1 MAGAR
6 REVGSRAVGFDLD
19 LTLVD
24 TRARILTSAVAAFAA
39 LGARVPAELI
49 VPHLGVP
56 LADKVAALSP
66 GLDVNAFVTA
76 YRELYH
82 RDDAPAAPAMPGA
95 VAALEAVRRHGD
107 RALVVTA
114 KVDWMGRAAV
124 TEAGLAAHVDT
135 LHGDRFAAQKSA
147 ALREEGAWV
156 YVGDHP
162 GDVLA
167 ARGADALAVAVTTG
181 AHDEQALRAAGA
193 DVVLRSLTEFA
204 TWYDEYDQYDEDDPN
219 ASSGRCGPL
228 ADL

>member
-1 MAGAR
+1 MGVVGR
-6 REVGSRAVGFDLD
+6 REVTSRAVGFDLG

-24 TRARILTSAVAAFAA
+24 TRARILTSAVAAFDA

-49 VPHLGVP
+49 APHLGVP

-66 GLDVNAFVTA
+66 GLDVDAFVTA

-107 RALVVTA
+107 RVLVVTA
-114 KVDWMGRAAV
+114 KVEWMGRAAV
-124 TEAGLAAHVDT
+124 TEAGLAPHIDA

-147 ALREEGAWV
+147 ALREEGAWM

-167 ARGADALAVAVTTG
+167 ARGADALAVAVTTR

-204 TWYDEYDQYDEDDPN
+204 TWYEEYDQYDESDPN
-219 ASSGRCGPL
+219 DSSGRQGL
-228 ADL
+228 

>member
-1 MAGAR
+1 MSLAGAR
-6 REVGSRAVGFDLD
+6 REVTSRAVGFDLG

-24 TRARILTSAVAAFAA
+24 TRARILTSAVAAFDA

-49 VPHLGVP
+49 APHLGVP

-66 GLDVNAFVTA
+66 GLDVDAFVTA

-107 RALVVTA
+107 RVLVVTA
-114 KVDWMGRAAV
+114 KVEWMGRAAV
-124 TEAGLAAHVDT
+124 TEAGLAPHIDA

-147 ALREEGAWV
+147 ALREEGAWM

-204 TWYDEYDQYDEDDPN
+204 TWYEEYDQYDESDPN
-219 ASSGRCGPL
+219 DSSGRQGL
-228 ADL
+228 

>member
-1 MAGAR
+1 MSLAGAR
-6 REVGSRAVGFDLD
+6 REVTSRAVGFDLG

-24 TRARILTSAVAAFAA
+24 TRARILTSAVAAFDA

-49 VPHLGVP
+49 APHLGVP

-66 GLDVNAFVTA
+66 GLDVDAFVTA

-107 RALVVTA
+107 RVLVVTA
-114 KVDWMGRAAV
+114 KVEWMGRAAV
-124 TEAGLAAHVDT
+124 TEAGLAPHIDA

-204 TWYDEYDQYDEDDPN
+204 TWYEEYDQYDESDPN
-219 ASSGRCGPL
+219 DSSGRQGL
-228 ADL
+228 

>member
-24 TRARILTSAVAAFAA
+24 TRARILASAVAAFAA

-95 VAALEAVRRHGD
+95 VAALAAVRRHGD

-124 TEAGLAAHVDT
+124 TEPAWQRTSTRCTATGSPRRNPRRCARRAPGCTSATIPATCSPLAAPM
-135 LHGDRFAAQKSA
+135 R
-147 ALREEGAWV
+147 W
-156 YVGDHP
+156 
-162 GDVLA
+162 
-167 ARGADALAVAVTTG
+167 
-181 AHDEQALRAAGA
+181 
-193 DVVLRSLTEFA
+193 RS
-204 TWYDEYDQYDEDDPN
+204 
-219 ASSGRCGPL
+219 R
-228 ADL
+228 

>member
-1 MAGAR
+1 MT
-6 REVGSRAVGFDLD
+6 SRAVGFDLG

-24 TRARILTSAVAAFAA
+24 TRARILTSAVAAFDA

-49 VPHLGVP
+49 APHLGVP

-66 GLDVNAFVTA
+66 GLDVDAFVTA

-107 RALVVTA
+107 RVLVVTA
-114 KVDWMGRAAV
+114 KVEWMGRAAV
-124 TEAGLAAHVDT
+124 TEAGLAPHIDA

-147 ALREEGAWV
+147 ALREEGAWM

-204 TWYDEYDQYDEDDPN
+204 TWYEEYDQYDESDPN
-219 ASSGRCGPL
+219 DSSGRQGL
-228 ADL
+228 